1 MIRNITKTVIS
12 FILIG
17 LLSVSLLP
25 NVSFAASELPEE
37 AIRQLLGDPK
47 NKTPQDY
54 AMEFCEKRSG
64 ELMNLETWFS
74 GKCGEDVDT
83 LSGEGVG
90 FVDIIILQFYE
101 WWYGPQ
107 TKSYIETLMEYV
119 NNLEKI
125 RDGLMKDPQKT
136 TMEIQTNN
144 KDVIS
149 QMEQI
154 TKLLLIVKPARTSE
168 YVVHLSQNLQQS
180 KIIPETYAANGGAG
194 FDALSPLLPVWKAF
208 RNIAYMLF
216 AIAFVLYGIMIMFRI
231 KIDSKTAASIQLAIP
246 KLVSTLILI
255 TFSYAIVGLMV
266 DISTVLSALLIDVLR
281 LGDII
286 SDSSGL
292 IITHVS
298 GQGWSGGFGS
308 FLINWIT
315 SLILAPAIVLNLI
328 FGGALTVILAVPAYF
343 TYFTAI
349 GNVLGLALTIAIA
362 ISYLKLILKLFQ
374 SYISVIVSLIF
385 SPIILI
391 GNLFPGSDAFGK
403 WFMSIVANLAVFP
416 ITSFFLVLSY
426 VLMIQPLLNI
436 PILGPGISSVTGI
449 QPLTA
454 VWDKFWTPPM
464 TSVGDGF
471 AGLSVSL
478 VGIGL
483 LLMASKYV
491 DMILEGLKVSP
502 FKYGS
507 TITDAL
513 KGGAKLSETVLTS
526 TVGRTNDRTRAARN
540 LNKTISSIP

>member
-1 MIRNITKTVIS
+1 MKLLLKISTILLFFLLVFVVI
-12 FILIG
+12 
-17 LLSVSLLP
+17 P
-25 NVSFAASELPEE
+25 NPVQAVDLPED
-37 AIRQLLGDPK
+37 AIKQLLGDPK

-54 AMEFCEKRSG
+54 AMEFCKKRSG

-107 TKSYIETLMEYV
+107 TKGYIETLMDYV

-125 RDGLMKDPQKT
+125 KEGLSNEPEKT
-136 TMEIQTNN
+136 TLEIQTNN
-144 KDVIS
+144 KDVVS
-149 QMEQI
+149 QLEQI
-154 TKLLLIVKPARTSE
+154 TKILLVTKPARTSE
-168 YVVHLSQNLQQS
+168 YVNHLSQNLKKSQ
-180 KIIPETYAANGGAG
+180 IIPDAYAATGAG

-216 AIAFVLYGIMIMFRI
+216 AIAFILYGIMIMFRI
-231 KIDSKTAASIQLAIP
+231 KIDNKTAASITLAIP

-255 TFSYAIVGLMV
+255 TFSYAIVGLLV
-266 DISTVLSALLIDVLR
+266 DISTVFSALLIDVLR
-281 LGDII
+281 LGNII
-286 SDSSGL
+286 TDSSG
-292 IITHVS
+292 IVITHVS

-308 FLINWIT
+308 FLINWVT

-328 FGGALTVILAVPAYF
+328 FGGVLTVILAIPTYL

-362 ISYLKLILKLFQ
+362 ISYFKLIVKLFQ

-391 GNLFPGSDAFGK
+391 GNLFPGSDTFGK

-436 PILGPGISSVTGI
+436 PVLGPGITAVTGI
-449 QPLTA
+449 QSLTA
-454 VWDKFWTPPM
+454 GWDTFWTPPM
-464 TSVGDGF
+464 TSVGNGF

-502 FKYGS
+502 FKYGT

-526 TVGRTNDRTRAARN
+526 TVGRTNDRTRTARN